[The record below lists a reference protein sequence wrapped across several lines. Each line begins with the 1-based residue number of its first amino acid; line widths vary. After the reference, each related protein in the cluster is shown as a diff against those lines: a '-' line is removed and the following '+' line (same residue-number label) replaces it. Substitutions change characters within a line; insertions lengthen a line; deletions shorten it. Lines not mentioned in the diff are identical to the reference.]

1 MATNTD
7 SDTDTTK
14 YSDAEYWSELQ
25 DKQDAEVARF
35 VRMMN
40 KDQRIVLAT
49 IAGGIQEASQYWL
62 EHF

>member
-1 MATNTD
+1 MATKESEKPDYD
-7 SDTDTTK
+7 SAD
-14 YSDAEYWSELQ
+14 YRSELQ

>member
-14 YSDAEYWSELQ
+14 YSDAEYRSELQ

>member
-1 MATNTD
+1 MAEK
-7 SDTDTTK
+7 TDTERSK
-14 YSDAEYWSELQ
+14 YDDAEYRSELQ
-25 DKQDAEVARF
+25 EKQDAEVARY
-35 VRMMN
+35 VRRLD

>member
-1 MATNTD
+1 MATKENEKPDYD
-7 SDTDTTK
+7 SAD
-14 YSDAEYWSELQ
+14 YRNELQ

>member
-1 MATNTD
+1 MC
-7 SDTDTTK
+7 
-14 YSDAEYWSELQ
+14 DADESARSIYDDADYRRERQ
-25 DKQDAEVARF
+25 ERMDAEVARY

-62 EHF
+62 RHF

>member
-1 MATNTD
+1 MATKENEKPDYD
-7 SDTDTTK
+7 SA
-14 YSDAEYWSELQ
+14 YYRSELQ